1 MSIAR
6 NTAYNLIG
14 SAIPL
19 VASLITVPIYLS
31 VIGLE
36 RYGLLAI
43 CWVVLGYMEVF
54 EFGLGTATAQH
65 VALLKNS
72 GREIRSETVWG
83 SLVLSLLLGTAGAL
97 LLVGLA
103 PPVLHAAMNQKSAF
117 AQEVAD
123 SIIWLSLLVPLTT
136 CYSALSGALQG
147 REEFLRLNLINGS
160 GATILAVAPL
170 VAAVFFGPQLPVLI
184 ISLIIVRL
192 TSVTVFLIACR
203 RTVPLLPPNLPSRS
217 VLRSLLTF
225 GGWVTG
231 ESLFAPVLLSAEKVA
246 LGWLETATAVSLY
259 MIPFNILSRL
269 LLLPQS
275 LASALIPRFAGMG
288 ATPADEATRNAFRNL
303 ELLITPLALFAMLAL
318 KPFLIVWIGSPL
330 AAACAP
336 VGMVL
341 ITGFWFNSCGH
352 VPYARLIGSGRPDV
366 VVKLTLIQF
375 PPYLALLYIAIHYA
389 GVVGAAVVWSLRAF
403 VELLL
408 LLAAT
413 SQLRLL
419 SGAIVQSAFLVLAAS
434 TIALLTPFP
443 SPIGTGSLFVFLMI
457 SLMRVVAQARAQPS
471 FTLARLARAWKPH

>member
-19 VASLITVPIYLS
+19 VASLITVPIYLN

-203 RTVPLLPPNLPSRS
+203 RTVPLLPPNL
-217 VLRSLLTF
+217 
-225 GGWVTG
+225 
-231 ESLFAPVLLSAEKVA
+231 
-246 LGWLETATAVSLY
+246 
-259 MIPFNILSRL
+259 
-269 LLLPQS
+269 LPQCFEVAPHLRRLGHRREPLRASSS
-275 LASALIPRFAGMG
+275 LRG
-288 ATPADEATRNAFRNL
+288 
-303 ELLITPLALFAMLAL
+303 
-318 KPFLIVWIGSPL
+318 K
-330 AAACAP
+330 
-336 VGMVL
+336 
-341 ITGFWFNSCGH
+341 
-352 VPYARLIGSGRPDV
+352 GRPW
-366 VVKLTLIQF
+366 
-375 PPYLALLYIAIHYA
+375 LA
-389 GVVGAAVVWSLRAF
+389 
-403 VELLL
+403 
-408 LLAAT
+408 
-413 SQLRLL
+413 
-419 SGAIVQSAFLVLAAS
+419 
-434 TIALLTPFP
+434 
-443 SPIGTGSLFVFLMI
+443 
-457 SLMRVVAQARAQPS
+457 
-471 FTLARLARAWKPH
+471 

>member
-203 RTVPLLPPNLPSRS
+203 RTVPLLPPNLPPRS

-246 LGWLETATAVSLY
+246 LGWLQTATAVSLY

-275 LASALIPRFAGMG
+275 LASALIPALRAWEPLQPMK
-288 ATPADEATRNAFRNL
+288 
-303 ELLITPLALFAMLAL
+303 PLA
-318 KPFLIVWIGSPL
+318 
-330 AAACAP
+330 
-336 VGMVL
+336 
-341 ITGFWFNSCGH
+341 
-352 VPYARLIGSGRPDV
+352 
-366 VVKLTLIQF
+366 
-375 PPYLALLYIAIHYA
+375 
-389 GVVGAAVVWSLRAF
+389 
-403 VELLL
+403 
-408 LLAAT
+408 
-413 SQLRLL
+413 
-419 SGAIVQSAFLVLAAS
+419 
-434 TIALLTPFP
+434 
-443 SPIGTGSLFVFLMI
+443 
-457 SLMRVVAQARAQPS
+457 MR
-471 FTLARLARAWKPH
+471 FEILNC